1 MLSPTSHAESE
12 RRPTV
17 DSFGERL
24 RQYVAV
30 PADVTTP
37 SASALAVDIRT
48 FPWIRRLAA
57 DYAFAFANVAP
68 FYAGDP
74 ATPAAWADTIARSRS
89 LQRQPAEIAKVIAA
103 QQERRNAPPAAREAG
118 AKLADP
124 ATRVIITGQQAG
136 LFGGPLFTLL
146 KAITTMKLAAQVSK
160 EHRVPVVP
168 VFWIDAEDHDWP
180 EVSGCTVLD
189 SEFAPT
195 TVRLADLPGAG
206 TQPIARLNLTDAIS
220 PALDALESAL
230 PETEF
235 RSDVLNALRAAYQP
249 GRGMATSFG
258 IFLEHVLGPH
268 GLVVYDSSDPATKPL
283 AREVFARELSEPGNT
298 ARLANRAGEALVAKG
313 YHSQATL
320 PDGTVSVFHLNAQR
334 APIRIE
340 GNTAHIGEETKT
352 LAEVIDEARQ
362 HPEHFSPNVLLRP
375 LVQDTIFPTICYVA
389 GPNEL
394 AYLGQLKDVYAHFG
408 IPMPLMY
415 QRATA
420 TLADSATL
428 RFFNKSG
435 LPLTALRAQDE
446 SALNQLLEA
455 QLPPTVEHSLTGLSS
470 LIDERMSEMTVA
482 VQQIDPTLEG
492 AVKSTLGK
500 LQHEVQALHNK
511 VIQAAKRKDETLRR
525 QFQRAQALTFPQGH
539 PQEREVGFVWFLN
552 RYGPALVDRLMEELP
567 LAMGHHH
574 VLTI

>member
-1 MLSPTSHAESE
+1 M
-12 RRPTV
+12 
-17 DSFGERL
+17 
-24 RQYVAV
+24 RQYEAV
-30 PADVTTP
+30 PADVTPT

-74 ATPAAWADTIARSRS
+74 ATAAAWADTIARSRH
-89 LQRQPAEIAKVIAA
+89 LQRQPAEIARVISA
-103 QQERRNAPPAAREAG
+103 QQQRRGAPAAAREAG

-124 ATRVIITGQQAG
+124 ATRVVITGQQAG

-146 KAITTMKLAAQVSK
+146 KAITTMKLAARVSTD
-160 EHRVPVVP
+160 HRVAVVP

-189 SEFAPT
+189 SELAPS

-206 TQPIARLNLTDAIS
+206 TQPIARLELTDVIL
-220 PALDALESAL
+220 PALDQLESAL
-230 PETEF
+230 PETAF
-235 RSDVLNALRAAYQP
+235 RSEVMASLRAAYQP
-249 GRGMATSFG
+249 GRGMATAFG
-258 IFLEHVLGPH
+258 VFLEQVLGPY
-268 GLVVYDSSDPATKPL
+268 GLVVYDSSDAATKPI
-283 AREVFARELSEPGNT
+283 ARDVFVRELNHPGNT
-298 ARLANRAGEALVAKG
+298 ARIANRAGEALVAKG

-320 PDGTVSVFHLNAQR
+320 TDGTVSVFHLNAHR
-334 APIRIE
+334 SPIRVD
-340 GNTAHIGEETKT
+340 GGQAQVGDKT
-352 LAEVIDEARQ
+352 IPLAQLVDEATN
-362 HPEHFSPNVLLRP
+362 HPERFSPNVLLRP
-375 LVQDTIFPTICYVA
+375 LVQDTVFPTICYVA

-394 AYLGQLKDVYAHFG
+394 AYLGQLKEVYAQFG

-428 RFFNKSG
+428 RFLTKYD

-446 SALNQLLEA
+446 SALNQLLES
-455 QLPPTVEHSLTGLSS
+455 QLPPTVEQSLTAVSS
-470 LIDERMSEMTVA
+470 LIDERMAAVA
-482 VQQIDPTLEG
+482 AAVPQIDPTLEG

-500 LQHEVQALHNK
+500 LQHEVHGLHNK
-511 VIQAAKRKDETLRR
+511 VIQAAKRRDDTLRR

-552 RYGPALVDRLMEELP
+552 RYGPALVDRLLDELP

>member
-1 MLSPTSHAESE
+1 M
-12 RRPTV
+12 RRRTV
-17 DSFGERL
+17 DSLSTRL

-30 PADVTTP
+30 PADVTP
-37 SASALAVDIRT
+37 SSASALAVDIRT
-48 FPWIRRLAA
+48 FPWIRRLAS

-74 ATPAAWADTIARSRS
+74 ATAAAWADTIARSRS
-89 LQRQPAEIAKVIAA
+89 LPRQPAEIARVIAA
-103 QQERRNAPPAAREAG
+103 QQQRRGAPAAAGEAA

-124 ATRVIITGQQAG
+124 ATRVVITGQQAG

-146 KAITTMKLAAQVSK
+146 KAITTMKLAAQVSRD
-160 EHRVPVVP
+160 HRVPVVP

-189 SEFAPT
+189 SEFAPS

-206 TQPIARLNLTDAIS
+206 TQPIARLELTDAIL
-220 PALDALESAL
+220 PALDHLESAL

-235 RSDVLNALRAAYQP
+235 RSEVLSALRAAYVP

-258 IFLEHVLGPH
+258 MFLEHVLGPH
-268 GLVVYDSSDPATKPL
+268 GLVVYDSSDAATKPI
-283 AREVFARELSEPGNT
+283 ARDVFVREMSEPGNT
-298 ARLANRAGEALVAKG
+298 ARLANRAGDALVAKG

-320 PDGTVSVFHLNAQR
+320 ADGTVSVFHLNAER
-334 APIRIE
+334 ASIRVE
-340 GNTAHIGEETKT
+340 GDQAHVGDTTMPLAQLVEEATS
-352 LAEVIDEARQ
+352 
-362 HPEHFSPNVLLRP
+362 HPERFSPNVLLRP
-375 LVQDTIFPTICYVA
+375 LVQDTVFPTICYVA

-428 RFFNKSG
+428 RFLTKYE

-446 SALNQLLEA
+446 AALNQLLES
-455 QLPPTVEHSLTGLSS
+455 QLPPTVEQSLTAVAS
-470 LIDERMSEMTVA
+470 LIDERMAA
-482 VQQIDPTLEG
+482 VGAAVPQIDPTLEG

-500 LQHEVQALHNK
+500 LQHEVHALHNK
-511 VIQAAKRKDETLRR
+511 VIQAAKRRDDTLRR
-525 QFQRAQALTFPQGH
+525 QFQRAQALTFPGGH

-552 RYGPALVDRLMEELP
+552 RYGPALVDRLLDELP

>member
-1 MLSPTSHAESE
+1 MLS
-12 RRPTV
+12 PTV
-17 DSFGERL
+17 DSFSKRL

-30 PADVTTP
+30 PADVTSS
-37 SASALAVDIRT
+37 SASTLAVDIRT
-48 FPWIRRLAA
+48 FPWIRRLAS

-74 ATPAAWADTIARSRS
+74 ATHGAWAETIARSRAFK
-89 LQRQPAEIAKVIAA
+89 RQPAEIARVIAA
-103 QQERRNAPPAAREAG
+103 QQERRGAPPAARESA
-118 AKLADP
+118 ARLADP

-146 KAITTMKLAAQVSK
+146 KAITTMKLAAQVTK
-160 EHRVPVVP
+160 DHRVPVVP

-189 SEFAPT
+189 SEFVPA

-206 TQPIARLNLTDAIS
+206 TQPIARLQLTDAIL
-220 PALDALESAL
+220 PALDQLEQAL

-235 RSDVLNALRAAYQP
+235 RAALMADLRAAYQP
-249 GRGMATSFG
+249 GRGMAMAFG
-258 IFLEHVLGPH
+258 AFLEQVLGPH

-283 AREVFARELSEPGNT
+283 ARDVFVREVSEPGNT
-298 ARLANRAGEALVAKG
+298 ARIAGRAGEALVAKG
-313 YHSQATL
+313 YHAQATL
-320 PDGTVSVFHLNAQR
+320 ADGTVSVFHLNAQR
-334 APIRIE
+334 APIRVD
-340 GNTAHIGEETKT
+340 GNQAYVGDTTMS
-352 LAEVIDEARQ
+352 LAELMEEAKTD
-362 HPEHFSPNVLLRP
+362 PDHFSPNVLLRP
-375 LVQDTIFPTICYVA
+375 LVQDTVFPTICYVA

-394 AYLGQLKDVYAHFG
+394 AYLGQLKEVYAHFG
-408 IPMPLMY
+408 VPMPLMY
-415 QRATA
+415 QRGTA

-428 RFFNKSG
+428 RFLSKYD

-446 SALNQLLEA
+446 SALNQLLES
-455 QLPPTVEHSLTGLSS
+455 QLPPTVEQALTAVSS
-470 LIDERMSEMTVA
+470 LIDERMGDVA
-482 VQQIDPTLEG
+482 LAVPQIDPTLEG

-511 VIQAAKRKDETLRR
+511 VIQAAKRRDDTLRR

-552 RYGPALVDRLMEELP
+552 RYGPALVDRLMDELP

>member
-1 MLSPTSHAESE
+1 M
-12 RRPTV
+12 
-17 DSFGERL
+17 
-24 RQYVAV
+24 
-30 PADVTTP
+30 
-37 SASALAVDIRT
+37 AVDIRT

-57 DYAFAFANVAP
+57 DYAFNFANVAP

-74 ATPAAWADTIARSRS
+74 ATPAAWADTIARSRA
-89 LQRQPAEIAKVIAA
+89 LPRQPSEIARVIAA
-103 QQERRNAPPAAREAG
+103 QQERRAAPAAAREA
-118 AKLADP
+118 AARLADP

-136 LFGGPLFTLL
+136 IFGGPLFTLL
-146 KAITTMKLAAQVSK
+146 KAVTTMKLARQVSK
-160 EHRVPVVP
+160 DHRVPVVP

-206 TQPIARLNLTDAIS
+206 TQPIARLQLTDDIHA
-220 PALDALESAL
+220 ALAQLESAL
-230 PETEF
+230 PETQF
-235 RSDVLNALRAAYQP
+235 RSEVMAALRAAYIP
-249 GRGMATSFG
+249 GRGMAQAFG
-258 IFLEHVLGPH
+258 VFLEYVLGPH
-268 GLVVYDSSDPATKPL
+268 GLVVYDSSDAATKPL
-283 AREVFARELSEPGNT
+283 ARDVFVRELKEPGNAAHL
-298 ARLANRAGEALVAKG
+298 ARRAGEVLVARG
-313 YHSQATL
+313 YHAQATL
-320 PDGTVSVFHLNAQR
+320 AEGTVSVFHLNAHR

-340 GNTAHIGEETKT
+340 GNQAHVGDTTMPLAQLVEEAHT
-352 LAEVIDEARQ
+352 
-362 HPEHFSPNVLLRP
+362 HPQHFSPNVLLRP
-375 LVQDTIFPTICYVA
+375 LVQDTVFPTICYVA

-435 LPLTALRAQDE
+435 LPLMALRAQDE
-446 SALNQLLEA
+446 SALNQLLET
-455 QLPPTVEHSLTGLSS
+455 QLPPTVEHSLTALSS
-470 LIDERMSEMTVA
+470 LIEERMAAVA
-482 VQQIDPTLEG
+482 QAVPQIDATLEG

-500 LQHEVQALHNK
+500 LQHEVQTLHNK

-525 QFQRAQALTFPQGH
+525 QFQRAQALTFPIGH

-552 RYGPALVDRLMEELP
+552 RYGPALVDRLTDELP
-567 LAMGHHH
+567 LVMGHHH

>member
-1 MLSPTSHAESE
+1 M
-12 RRPTV
+12 V
-17 DSFGERL
+17 DSFSERL
-24 RQYVAV
+24 RQYGAV
-30 PADVTTP
+30 PADVTSI

-48 FPWIRRLAA
+48 FPWIRRLAS

-74 ATPAAWADTIARSRS
+74 ATTAGWADTIARSRS

-103 QQERRNAPPAAREAG
+103 QQERRHAPPAARDAA

-146 KAITTMKLAAQVSK
+146 KAITTMKLAAQVAK
-160 EHRVPVVP
+160 DHRVPVVP

-189 SEFAPT
+189 SDFEPT

-206 TQPIARLNLTDAIS
+206 TQPIARLNLTDAIV
-220 PALDALESAL
+220 PALDALASAL

-235 RSDVLNALRAAYQP
+235 RADVTAALRTAYQP
-249 GRGMATSFG
+249 GRGMASSFG
-258 IFLEHVLGPH
+258 MFLEHVLGPH
-268 GLVVYDSSDPATKPL
+268 GLIVYDSSDPATKPL
-283 AREVFARELSEPGNT
+283 AREVFVREVSEPGNT

-320 PDGTVSVFHLNAQR
+320 AEGTVSVFHLNAQR
-334 APIRIE
+334 APIRVE
-340 GNTAHIGEETKT
+340 GDLAHVGDRTMP
-352 LAEVIDEARQ
+352 LAQLADEARQ

-375 LVQDTIFPTICYVA
+375 LVQDTVFPTICYVA

-394 AYLGQLKDVYAHFG
+394 AYLGQLKEVYAHFG

-415 QRATA
+415 QRGSA

-428 RFFNKSG
+428 RFLSKYD

-446 SALNQLLEA
+446 SALNQLLET
-455 QLPPTVEHSLTGLSS
+455 QLPPTVEQSLTAVAS
-470 LIDERMSEMTVA
+470 LIEERMAAVA
-482 VQQIDPTLEG
+482 AAVPQIDPTLEG
-492 AVKSTLGK
+492 AAKSTLGK

-511 VIQAAKRKDETLRR
+511 VIQAAKRRDDTLRR

>member
-1 MLSPTSHAESE
+1 MLSPS
-12 RRPTV
+12 V
-17 DSFGERL
+17 DSFSERL

-30 PADVTTP
+30 PADVTPT

-48 FPWIRRLAA
+48 FPWIRRLAS
-57 DYAFAFANVAP
+57 DYAFAYANVAP

-74 ATPAAWADTIARSRS
+74 ATSAAWADTIARSRT
-89 LQRQPAEIAKVIAA
+89 LPRQPAEIAKVIAA
-103 QQERRNAPPAAREAG
+103 QQARRNAPAEAREAG

-146 KAITTMKLAAQVSK
+146 KAITTMKLAAQVAR

-189 SEFAPT
+189 SEFVPAA
-195 TVRLADLPGAG
+195 VRLADLPGAG
-206 TQPIARLNLTDAIS
+206 TQPIARLTLTDAIL
-220 PALDALESAL
+220 PALDQLEAAL
-230 PETEF
+230 PDTEF
-235 RSDVLNALRAAYQP
+235 RPDLVNALRAAYQP
-249 GRGMATSFG
+249 GGGMAASFG
-258 IFLEHVLGPH
+258 RFLEYVLGPH

-283 AREVFARELSEPGNT
+283 ARDVFVREVSEPGNT
-298 ARLANRAGEALVAKG
+298 ARLAHRAGEALVARG
-313 YHSQATL
+313 YHAQASL
-320 PDGTVSVFHLNAQR
+320 PDGTVSVFHLNAER
-334 APIRIE
+334 ASIRVE
-340 GNTAHIGEETKT
+340 GDRAQVGDETTT
-352 LAEVIDEARQ
+352 LAALIEEATQ

-375 LVQDTIFPTICYVA
+375 LVQDTVFPTICYVA

-394 AYLGQLKDVYAHFG
+394 AYLGQLKEVYAHFG

-415 QRATA
+415 QRGSA

-428 RFFNKSG
+428 RFLSKYD

-446 SALNQLLEA
+446 SALNQLLES
-455 QLPPTVEHSLTGLSS
+455 QLPPTVEQSLAAVAS
-470 LIDERMSEMTVA
+470 LIEERMAAVA
-482 VQQIDPTLEG
+482 AAVPQIDPTLEG
-492 AVKSTLGK
+492 AANSTLGK

-511 VIQAAKRKDETLRR
+511 VIQAAKRRDETLRR
-525 QFQRAQALTFPQGH
+525 QFQRAQALTFPEGH